1 MEEIIFPAHI
11 RYEGSK
17 RIIQTVDEHNRNVAK
32 YAKQA
37 LEKIGLGNTGYLAG
51 FLHDIGKYTDEFS
64 KYINAVTDPRIPDAK
79 RPARGTVNH
88 TFAGVRLVYQEIKGS
103 NEAPGILTKD
113 VIAYAIGAHHGQF
126 DCIDETGRNGFA
138 YRCEKEDPVID
149 EGIRNFK
156 RNVDLSIV
164 NELFSKA
171 EQEVA
176 QYMHGIHDLSSELVN
191 QLDNP
196 VSTLTPQELK
206 NRKWEAFDFY
216 CGCLARLVLS
226 AVIDG
231 DRRDTAEFID
241 NFKIPQSENMHDTWN
256 RELEFAEQK
265 MKRFD
270 QSSTINQART
280 KISDL
285 CKQASKKE
293 SGIFVLNVPT
303 GAGKT
308 ISSLRFALSHAVL
321 QKKERII
328 FTSPL
333 LSILEQNAA
342 VIRSFISDQNLVLE
356 HHSNAV
362 DPETDGMELNQN
374 ELLVETWDAPI
385 IITSMVQLLNTFFD
399 GRTSCIR
406 RFRSLCHSIIVI
418 DEVQTVPP
426 NLLAMF
432 NSMISFLSECCDAT
446 IVLCSATQPAWDQAD
461 YPLAILSDRNIV
473 PYSESIWNVF
483 KRTEIIDA
491 GKCRFQD
498 ELPQRIEEIVEKK
511 KSLLVICNKKSES
524 EFLYQVLSQKYECYH
539 ISASMCMKH
548 RRSVLKTI
556 RKRLAQN
563 EDKPLI
569 CISTQVIEA
578 GVDISFECVIR
589 LLAGMD
595 NVVQAAGRCNR
606 NGESAKLGEVY
617 TISCSDENL
626 KKLREIQREKSAS
639 TEFLY
644 EFHKSEKMY
653 DNDLASD
660 KSIHTYYS
668 YLYKNMD
675 ADFQEDKVEQK
686 NFTVFS
692 LLSWNRQMLRNS
704 QDKHLLNQ
712 SFKMAGQ
719 YFKVFDDSTKD
730 VIVPYEKGKDIISD
744 LCSQK
749 AEYDRAF
756 VKSCLKKARNYT
768 VTIYPWQLDQLK
780 KENAICEVPDLETYY
795 LSDGYYTESTGL
807 ILKPEERTYLEV

>member
-1 MEEIIFPAHI
+1 MEGKIFPAHI
-11 RYEGSK
+11 RYDGIK
-17 RIIQTVDEHNRNVAK
+17 RVVQTVEEHNRNVAK
-32 YAKQA
+32 YAQQA
-37 LEKIGLGNTGYLAG
+37 LEGIGLGDTGYLAG
-51 FLHDIGKYTDEFS
+51 YLHDMGKYTDEFS
-64 KYINAVTDPRIPDAK
+64 EYIDAVTDPRIPDTK

-88 TFAGVRLVYQEIKGS
+88 TFAGVRFVYQEIKCS
-103 NEAPGILTKD
+103 DDAPSILTKD
-113 VIAYAIGAHHGQF
+113 IIAYAIGAHHGQF

-138 YRCEKEDPVID
+138 YRCEKEDPIID

-156 RNVDLSIV
+156 ENVDLSFV
-164 NELFSKA
+164 NEQFSKA
-171 EQEVA
+171 EQEVV
-176 QYMHGIHDLSSELVN
+176 QYMRKVHDLSSKLTKQQDN
-191 QLDNP
+191 QT
-196 VSTLTPQELK
+196 SKLTPQEVK
-206 NRKWEAFDFY
+206 KQEWEAFNFY

-231 DRRDTAEFID
+231 DRRDTAEFMD
-241 NFKIPQSENMHDTWN
+241 NYKISQSQNMQDVWK
-256 RELEFAEQK
+256 RELEFAEHK
-265 MKRFD
+265 MKGFD
-270 QSSTINQART
+270 QSSPINQART

-285 CKQASKKE
+285 CKQASEKE
-293 SGIFVLNVPT
+293 SGIFMLNVPT

-308 ISSLRFALSHAVL
+308 ISSLRFALSHAA
-321 QKKERII
+321 QRRKKRII

-362 DPETDGMELNQN
+362 NPETDGIELNQN

-406 RFRSLCHSIIVI
+406 RFRSLCHSIVVI
-418 DEVQTVPP
+418 DEVQTVPS

-432 NSMISFLSECCDAT
+432 NSMISFLSKCCDVT

-461 YPLAILSDRNIV
+461 YPLTISSDRNIV
-473 PYSESIWNVF
+473 HYSESIWNVF

-498 ELPQRIEEIVEKK
+498 ELPKRIEKIAEKK

-524 EFLYQVLSQKYECYH
+524 EFLYQLLSQKYECYH
-539 ISASMCMKH
+539 ISASMCMEH

-556 RKRLAQN
+556 RKRLEQN
-563 EDKPLI
+563 ENEPII

-578 GVDISFECVIR
+578 GVDISFESVIR

-595 NVVQAAGRCNR
+595 NIVQAAGRCNR

-626 KKLREIQREKSAS
+626 NKLREIQREKSAS

-653 DNDLASD
+653 DSDPASD
-660 KSIHTYYS
+660 KSIHMYYR
-668 YLYKNMD
+668 YLYRNMD
-675 ADFQEDKVEQK
+675 VDFQEDKVEQK

-692 LLSWNRQMLRNS
+692 LLSSNRQMPRNS

-719 YFKVFDDSTKD
+719 YFKVFDDSTID
-730 VIVPYEKGKDIISD
+730 VIVPYKKGKDIISD

-749 AEYDRAF
+749 AEFDRPF
-756 VKSCLKKARNYT
+756 VRRCLKEARNYT

-780 KENAICEVPDLETYY
+780 KENAICEVQDLETYY

>member
-1 MEEIIFPAHI
+1 MEGKIFPAHI
-11 RYEGSK
+11 RYDGIK
-17 RIIQTVDEHNRNVAK
+17 RVVQTVEEHNRNVAK
-32 YAKQA
+32 YAQQA
-37 LEKIGLGNTGYLAG
+37 LEGIGLGDTGYLAG
-51 FLHDIGKYTDEFS
+51 YLHDMGKYTDEFS
-64 KYINAVTDPRIPDAK
+64 EYIDAVTDPRIPDTK

-88 TFAGVRLVYQEIKGS
+88 TFAGVRFVYQEIKCS
-103 NEAPGILTKD
+103 DDAPSILTKD
-113 VIAYAIGAHHGQF
+113 IIAYAIGAHHGQF

-138 YRCEKEDPVID
+138 YRCEKKDPIID

-156 RNVDLSIV
+156 ENVDLSIV
-164 NELFSKA
+164 NEQFSKA
-171 EQEVA
+171 EQEVV
-176 QYMHGIHDLSSELVN
+176 QYMWKVHDLSSKLAKQQDN
-191 QLDNP
+191 QT
-196 VSTLTPQELK
+196 SKLTPQEVK
-206 NRKWEAFDFY
+206 KQEWEALNFY

-231 DRRDTAEFID
+231 DRRDTAEFMD
-241 NFKIPQSENMHDTWN
+241 NYKISQSQNMQDVWK
-256 RELEFAEQK
+256 RELEFAEHK
-265 MKRFD
+265 MKGFD
-270 QSSTINQART
+270 QSSPINQART

-285 CKQASKKE
+285 CKQASEKE
-293 SGIFVLNVPT
+293 SGIFMLNVPT

-308 ISSLRFALSHAVL
+308 ISSLRFALSHAAQR
-321 QKKERII
+321 QKKRII

-362 DPETDGMELNQN
+362 NPETDGIELNQN

-406 RFRSLCHSIIVI
+406 RFRSLCHSIVVI
-418 DEVQTVPP
+418 DEVQTVPS

-432 NSMISFLSECCDAT
+432 NSMISFLSKCCDVT

-461 YPLAILSDRNIV
+461 YPLTISSDRNIV

-498 ELPQRIEEIVEKK
+498 ELPKRIEEIAEKK

-524 EFLYQVLSQKYECYH
+524 EFLYQLLSQKYECYH
-539 ISASMCMKH
+539 ISASMCMEH

-556 RKRLAQN
+556 RKRLEQN
-563 EDKPLI
+563 ENEPII

-578 GVDISFECVIR
+578 GVDISFESVIR

-595 NVVQAAGRCNR
+595 NIVQAAGRCNR

-626 KKLREIQREKSAS
+626 NKLREIQREKSAS

-653 DNDLASD
+653 DSDPASD
-660 KSIHTYYS
+660 KSIHMYYR
-668 YLYKNMD
+668 YLYRNMD
-675 ADFQEDKVEQK
+675 VDFQEDKVEQK

-692 LLSWNRQMLRNS
+692 LLSSNRQMLRNS

-719 YFKVFDDSTKD
+719 YFKVFDDSTID
-730 VIVPYEKGKDIISD
+730 VIVPYKKGKDIISD

-749 AEYDRAF
+749 AEFDRPF
-756 VKSCLKKARNYT
+756 VRRCLKEARNYT

-780 KENAICEVPDLETYY
+780 KENAICEVQDLETYY

>member
-1 MEEIIFPAHI
+1 MEGKIFPAHI
-11 RYEGSK
+11 RYDGIK
-17 RIIQTVDEHNRNVAK
+17 RVVQTVEEHNRNVAK
-32 YAKQA
+32 YAQQA
-37 LEKIGLGNTGYLAG
+37 LEGIGLGDTGYLAG
-51 FLHDIGKYTDEFS
+51 YLHDMGKYTDEFS
-64 KYINAVTDPRIPDAK
+64 EYIDAVTDPRIPDTK

-88 TFAGVRLVYQEIKGS
+88 TFAGVRFVYQEIKCS
-103 NEAPGILTKD
+103 DDAPSILTKD
-113 VIAYAIGAHHGQF
+113 IIAYAIGAHHGQF

-138 YRCEKEDPVID
+138 YRCEKKDPIID

-156 RNVDLSIV
+156 ENVDLSIV
-164 NELFSKA
+164 NEQFSKA
-171 EQEVA
+171 EQEVV
-176 QYMHGIHDLSSELVN
+176 QYMWKVHDLSSKLAKQQDN
-191 QLDNP
+191 QT
-196 VSTLTPQELK
+196 SKLTPQEVK
-206 NRKWEAFDFY
+206 KQEWEALNFY

-231 DRRDTAEFID
+231 DRRDTAEFMD
-241 NFKIPQSENMHDTWN
+241 NYKISQSQNMQDVWK
-256 RELEFAEQK
+256 RELEFAEHK
-265 MKRFD
+265 MKGFD
-270 QSSTINQART
+270 QSSPINQART

-285 CKQASKKE
+285 CKQASEKE
-293 SGIFVLNVPT
+293 SGIFMLNVPT

-308 ISSLRFALSHAVL
+308 ISSLRFALSHAAQR
-321 QKKERII
+321 QKKRII

-362 DPETDGMELNQN
+362 NPETDGIELNQN

-406 RFRSLCHSIIVI
+406 RFRSLCHSIVVI
-418 DEVQTVPP
+418 DEVQTVPS

-432 NSMISFLSECCDAT
+432 NSMISFLSKCCDVT

-461 YPLAILSDRNIV
+461 YPLTISSDRNIV

-498 ELPQRIEEIVEKK
+498 ELPKRIEKIAEKK

-524 EFLYQVLSQKYECYH
+524 EFLYQLLSQKYECYH
-539 ISASMCMKH
+539 ISASMCMEH

-556 RKRLAQN
+556 RKRLEQN
-563 EDKPLI
+563 ENEPII

-578 GVDISFECVIR
+578 GVDISFESVIR

-595 NVVQAAGRCNR
+595 NIVQAAGRCNR

-626 KKLREIQREKSAS
+626 NKLREIQREKSAS

-653 DNDLASD
+653 DSDPASD
-660 KSIHTYYS
+660 KSIHMYYR
-668 YLYKNMD
+668 YLYRNMD
-675 ADFQEDKVEQK
+675 VDFQEDKVEQK

-692 LLSWNRQMLRNS
+692 LLSSNRQMLRNS

-719 YFKVFDDSTKD
+719 YFKVFDDSTID
-730 VIVPYEKGKDIISD
+730 VIVPYKKGKDIISD

-749 AEYDRAF
+749 AEFDRPF
-756 VKSCLKKARNYT
+756 VRRCLKEARNYT

-780 KENAICEVPDLETYY
+780 KENAICEVQDLETYY